1 MFFLYTFS
9 VQPIVKTSSVS
20 FVPQTSSDM
29 VDMNNPACHHAIVLV
44 VHETDNSPNSL
55 HAVLAPKHAERRLY
69 NKWRVKGLRFMRRLK
84 YEELIHFCV
93 PMSDTTEGDHLPL
106 KDYTLR

>member
-1 MFFLYTFS
+1 
-9 VQPIVKTSSVS
+9 
-20 FVPQTSSDM
+20 M
-29 VDMNNPACHHAIVLV
+29 VDLNNPACHHAIVLA

-69 NKWRVKGLRFMRRLK
+69 NKWRVKGLRFTSRLK
-84 YEELIHFCV
+84 YKEPIYFCV
-93 PMSDTTEGDHLPL
+93 PMSGTTEGDHLPL